1 MGRFQ
6 LELIYLYFPPSSH
19 LDYVCFCPVEV
30 TSTPTRPVDN
40 AVITTKGLQD
50 KNIHSLDGTTV
61 ENKGKL
67 ITVTDQVSYNKQ
79 PQRRQ
84 NEYKCLMTSH

>member
-19 LDYVCFCPVEV
+19 
-30 TSTPTRPVDN
+30 
-40 AVITTKGLQD
+40 
-50 KNIHSLDGTTV
+50 GTMV

-67 ITVTDQVSYNKQ
+67 IQTLITLLKTC
-79 PQRRQ
+79 
-84 NEYKCLMTSH
+84 EYMIRNIQAVRIETH

>member
-19 LDYVCFCPVEV
+19 LIYVCFCPV

-40 AVITTKGLQD
+40 VVITKKGLQD
-50 KNIHSLDGTTV
+50 RNIHMLDGTTV

-67 ITVTDQVSYNKQ
+67 ILTEIFPSVQKHDIF
-79 PQRRQ
+79 
-84 NEYKCLMTSH
+84 